1 VIQEPINRNNSE
13 NSLDKIGDKIKAGFK
28 AMTKKI
34 KDPDKDL
41 PAEYNKEKFKKGS
54 KDY

>member
-1 VIQEPINRNNSE
+1 
-13 NSLDKIGDKIKAGFK
+13 
-28 AMTKKI
+28 MTKKI

-41 PAEYNKEKFKKGS
+41 RAENNKEKFKKDS